1 MSNSKQNHHQA
12 PRHEVDG
19 IVEDR
24 ATRPPAY
31 FSLLYYGLILWGV
44 AFSAYYLLSGW
55 SSSAEYAEN
64 KAAHETRMAAAAPAP
79 AAPAPAAPAPAAA
92 AAPAADPAALVAAGK
107 ELFAGNCASCH
118 GAEGKGGIGPAL
130 TSANYKFG
138 NSHDAVLSS
147 IRDGRPG
154 GMPAYGNQL
163 SSAQIEALTAFCLS
177 LH

>member
-1 MSNSKQNHHQA
+1 MSKSKQNNHDA

-24 ATRPPAY
+24 ATRPPVY
-31 FSLLYYGLILWGV
+31 FNLLYYGLILWGV

-55 SSSAEYAEN
+55 SSSAEYAEK
-64 KAAHETRMAAAAPAP
+64 KAAHEAQVAAAAPAP
-79 AAPAPAAPAPAAA
+79 VAAA
-92 AAPAADPAALVAAGK
+92 AAVADPAALAAAGK
-107 ELFAGNCASCH
+107 ELFASACAACH
-118 GAEGKGGIGPAL
+118 GADAKGGIGPDL
-130 TSANYKFG
+130 TSSNYKFG
-138 NSHDAVLSS
+138 SSHDAVVSS

-163 SSAQIEALTAFCLS
+163 SGSQIEELAAFCLS

>member
-64 KAAHETRMAAAAPAP
+64 KAAHEAQVAAAV
-79 AAPAPAAPAPAAA
+79 PAPAAA
-92 AAPAADPAALVAAGK
+92 AAPAADPAALTAAGK
-107 ELFAGNCASCH
+107 ELFASNCASCH
-118 GAEGKGGIGPAL
+118 GAEGKGGIGPDL
-130 TSANYKFG
+130 SSANYKFG
-138 NSHDAVLSS
+138 NNHDAVLSS

-163 SSAQIEALTAFCLS
+163 SSAQIEALAAFCLS
-177 LH
+177 LQ

>member
-1 MSNSKQNHHQA
+1 MSNSKQNNHQA
-12 PRHEVDG
+12 PRHQVDG

-31 FSLLYYGLILWGV
+31 FNLLYYGLILWGV

-55 SSSAEYAEN
+55 SSSAEYAEK
-64 KAAHETRMAAAAPAP
+64 KAAHEAQVAA
-79 AAPAPAAPAPAAA
+79 AAPAPAAA
-92 AAPAADPAALVAAGK
+92 AAAGAAAVADPAALVAAGK
-107 ELFAGNCASCH
+107 ELFASNCAACH
-118 GAEGKGGIGPAL
+118 GADAKGGIGPDL
-130 TSANYKFG
+130 TAANYKFG
-138 NSHDAVLSS
+138 NSHDAVVSS

-163 SSAQIEALTAFCLS
+163 SGSQIEELAAFCLS

>member
-1 MSNSKQNHHQA
+1 MSKSKQNNHDA

-24 ATRPPAY
+24 ATRPPVY
-31 FSLLYYGLILWGV
+31 FNLLYYGLILWGV

-55 SSSAEYAEN
+55 SSSAEYAE
-64 KAAHETRMAAAAPAP
+64 KKSAHETQVAAATPAP
-79 AAPAPAAPAPAAA
+79 VAAA
-92 AAPAADPAALVAAGK
+92 AAVADPAALAAAGQ
-107 ELFAGNCASCH
+107 ELYASTCAACH
-118 GAEGKGGIGPAL
+118 GADAKGGIGPDL

-138 NSHDAVLSS
+138 SSHDAVVSS

-163 SSAQIEALTAFCLS
+163 SSSQIEELAAFCLS

>member
-1 MSNSKQNHHQA
+1 MSNSNQNHHQA
-12 PRHEVDG
+12 PRHEADG

-64 KAAHETRMAAAAPAP
+64 KAAHEAQVAAAAPAP
-79 AAPAPAAPAPAAA
+79 
-92 AAPAADPAALVAAGK
+92 APAADPAALAAAGK
-107 ELFAGNCASCH
+107 ELFASNCASCH
-118 GAEGKGGIGPAL
+118 GAEGKGGIGPDL
-130 TSANYKFG
+130 TAANYKFG
-138 NSHDAVLSS
+138 NNHDAVLSS

-154 GMPAYGNQL
+154 GMPGYGNQL
-163 SSAQIEALTAFCLS
+163 SSAQIEALAAFCLS
-177 LH
+177 LQ

>member
-31 FSLLYYGLILWGV
+31 FNLLYYGLILWGV

-55 SSSAEYAEN
+55 SSSAEYAEK
-64 KAAHETRMAAAAPAP
+64 KAAHEAQV
-79 AAPAPAAPAPAAA
+79 AA
-92 AAPAADPAALVAAGK
+92 AAPAAAPAAAATVTDPATLAAAGK
-107 ELFAGNCASCH
+107 ELFASNCASCH
-118 GAEGKGGIGPAL
+118 GAEGKGGIGSDL
-130 TSANYKFG
+130 SSANYKFG
-138 NSHDAVLSS
+138 NSHDAVVSS

-163 SSAQIEALTAFCLS
+163 SSAQIEALAAFCLS
-177 LH
+177 LQ

>member
-1 MSNSKQNHHQA
+1 MSNSKQNNHQA

-24 ATRPPAY
+24 ATRPPVY
-31 FSLLYYGLILWGV
+31 FNLLYYGLILWGV

-55 SSSAEYAEN
+55 SSSAEYAEK
-64 KAAHETRMAAAAPAP
+64 KAAHEAQV
-79 AAPAPAAPAPAAA
+79 AA
-92 AAPAADPAALVAAGK
+92 AAPAAAATAPAVADPAAGK
-107 ELFAGNCASCH
+107 ELFASACASCH
-118 GAEGKGGIGPAL
+118 GAEGKAGIGPDL
-130 TSANYKFG
+130 SSANYKFG
-138 NSHDAVLSS
+138 NSHDAVVSS

-163 SSAQIEALTAFCLS
+163 TNAQIEALTAFCLS

>member
-1 MSNSKQNHHQA
+1 MTNSKQNNHQA

-24 ATRPPAY
+24 ATRPPGY
-31 FSLLYYGLILWGV
+31 FNLLYYGLILWGV

-55 SSSAEYAEN
+55 SSSSEYAEK
-64 KAAHETRMAAAAPAP
+64 KAAHEAQVAAATPAPVAAAAPV
-79 AAPAPAAPAPAAA
+79 
-92 AAPAADPAALVAAGK
+92 ADPAALVAAGK
-107 ELFAGNCASCH
+107 ELFASNCAACH
-118 GAEGKGGIGPAL
+118 GADAKGGIGPDL
-130 TSANYKFG
+130 TAANYKFG
-138 NSHDAVLSS
+138 NSHDAVVSS

-163 SSAQIEALTAFCLS
+163 SGGQIEELAAFCLS